1 MESINVHVSLHY
13 IHMYMYKD
21 TRMIITMTNALA
33 KGRFLKYN
41 IYIQFIFPLTI
52 ALDIY
57 DVQSLPTHGA

>member
-1 MESINVHVSLHY
+1 MCMYPY
-13 IHMYMYKD
+13 ITYTCTCIKMK